1 MKRSTRLVLLA
12 LVLIVFFGGQW
23 LWRHAR
29 TPTVAAAVPTQYRL
43 GQLEFK
49 PCTLRQ
55 PQSGLATAAWCAPFN
70 VPENW
75 ARPDGRKLVL
85 RLALIRARAAQP
97 APDPVLYIAGGPGQ
111 SAIDTWPE
119 IAPALDD
126 VLAQRNVI
134 LLDQRGT
141 GGSAPLTCPAAPKAT
156 TPPAARAAVAR
167 TGKSRPAPQPALSG
181 TARLRATE
189 TETRVCLAAL
199 QKRGLN
205 PADFTTT
212 QAVQDLAALR
222 RALGDPQFDLV
233 GVSYGTRVA
242 QQFLMRY
249 PHAVRSM
256 VLDSVVPNA
265 LILGQDFGVNLDA
278 ALRDDFAL
286 CTHEPACHKAFG
298 DPWTTLLQLKK
309 RLEKNTPEVNF
320 RTPDGFQP
328 KQEAMTAD
336 ALVGLVRLYA
346 YSPLT
351 AALLP
356 LSLHAASAGHYGPLL
371 AQSHFI
377 SSSLQ
382 HSLNEGMQLSVVC
395 SEDVPWL
402 KATPAEAATLL
413 GDAYIRQLKAQCAI
427 WPRGVVPADFHAP
440 LRSSVPTLILEG
452 QFDPVTPPRY
462 GTEVLEGLSDARM
475 LIAAGQGH
483 NVIGAGCMPRLVKRF
498 IEKPEP
504 QKLDASCLAQ
514 LKPTAPFLDYNG
526 AAP

>member
-141 GGSAPLTCPAAPKAT
+141 GGSAPLTCPHAAPKPEAKAAAPHT
-156 TPPAARAAVAR
+156 AKTRHAQPAAA
-167 TGKSRPAPQPALSG
+167 SS
-181 TARLRATE
+181 TARMAEVETQTRA
-189 TETRVCLAAL
+189 CLAAL
-199 QKRGLN
+199 RKRGLN

-212 QAVQDLAALR
+212 AAVQDLDALR
-222 RALGDPQFDLV
+222 HALGDPEFDLV

-242 QQFLMRY
+242 QQFLLRH
-249 PHAVRSM
+249 PDGVRSM
-256 VLDSVVPNA
+256 VLDSVVPNQ

-278 ALRDDFAL
+278 ALHDDFAL
-286 CTHEPACHKAFG
+286 CTKDPACHKAFG

-309 RLEKNTPEVNF
+309 NLAKNTPEVNF
-320 RTPDGFQP
+320 RMPGDFQP
-328 KQEAMTAD
+328 RQEAMTAND
-336 ALVGLVRLYA
+336 LIGLVRLYA

-356 LSLHAASAGHYGPLL
+356 LTLHAASEGHYGPLL

-382 HSLNEGMQLSVVC
+382 HSLNDGMQLSVVC

-413 GDAYIRQLKAQCAI
+413 GDAYIHQLKAQCAI

-462 GTEVLEGLSDARM
+462 GTEVLESLSDARM